1 MAKEHYF
8 DRDKLEAE
16 ILKTDVEVYKSP
28 KNTSKS
34 INFVAE
40 TLEFSALKARKLLIT
55 AGEREG
61 DAALYYSTGWS
72 ETVQRLYKE
81 GKDIKEIER
90 ETKLSHASVVGYLPY
105 TKTVYTMK
113 QISVDAERIKRFR
126 ERQHAIATLSASLA
140 SSSSLTYSSSL
151 ASSPSIASDGKL
163 EKTVNTEKKGNAELS
178 VDSGAASWRAKLWTA
193 ITLYQ
198 NFKFKTAGRGK
209 DHKGAVEF
217 TYSLKI
223 SSRTGETT
231 DELIISTRPDGKS
244 ITRSSVELALTK
256 AVEVQAECG
265 CVKGPKA
272 CGQIFGI
279 SYLYAIFLHWGIITS
294 TLTDEVNEV
303 IA

>member
-1 MAKEHYF
+1 M
-8 DRDKLEAE
+8 
-16 ILKTDVEVYKSP
+16 
-28 KNTSKS
+28 
-34 INFVAE
+34 
-40 TLEFSALKARKLLIT
+40 
-55 AGEREG
+55 
-61 DAALYYSTGWS
+61 
-72 ETVQRLYKE
+72 YKE
-81 GKDIKEIER
+81 GKDIKEIEQ

-126 ERQHAIATLSASLA
+126 ERQHAIAALSEAIA
-140 SSSSLTYSSSL
+140 SSSSLTSSSPL
-151 ASSPSIASDGKL
+151 ASSPSLASDGKL
-163 EKTVNTEKKGNAELS
+163 EKTEKTEKARNTEKTGNAELS
-178 VDSGAASWRAKLWTA
+178 VDSGADSWKAKLWTA

-198 NFKFKTAGRGK
+198 NFKFRTAGRGK

-265 CVKGPKA
+265 YVKGPKA

-294 TLTDEVNEV
+294 TPTDEVNEV

>member
-1 MAKEHYF
+1 MPKEHYF

-16 ILKTDVEVYKSP
+16 ILKTVVEVYKSP
-28 KNTSKS
+28 VNTSKS

-61 DAALYYSTGWS
+61 DPTLYYSTGWS

-81 GKDIKEIER
+81 GKDIKEIEQ

-126 ERQHAIATLSASLA
+126 ERQHAIAALSEAIAS
-140 SSSSLTYSSSL
+140 YSL
-151 ASSPSIASDGKL
+151 ASSPSPTSDGRL
-163 EKTVNTEKKGNAELS
+163 EKTVKAKNTEKTGNAELS
-178 VDSGAASWRAKLWTA
+178 VTDKVGEAWKAKLWTA

-244 ITRSSVELALTK
+244 ITRSSVELAMTR
-256 AVEVQAECG
+256 AVEVQSECG

-279 SYLYAIFLHWGIITS
+279 SYLYAIFLRWGITKCDQFYLLSTS
-294 TLTDEVNEV
+294 LV
-303 IA
+303 